1 MDDDQRYIWESNVEY
16 RPILKLDDD
25 MVKALVKM
33 QRIDELTDE
42 LPGLDCGACGA
53 PSCRAL
59 AEDIV
64 RDNAVLT
71 QCIIKLRE
79 KVDELESE

>member
-1 MDDDQRYIWESNVEY
+1 
-16 RPILKLDDD
+16 
-25 MVKALVKM
+25 MVKAQKM
-33 QRIDELTDE
+33 QRIDELT
-42 LPGLDCGACGA
+42 GARACCGAGA
-53 PSCRAL
+53 PCRAL

>member
-1 MDDDQRYIWESNVEY
+1 
-16 RPILKLDDD
+16 